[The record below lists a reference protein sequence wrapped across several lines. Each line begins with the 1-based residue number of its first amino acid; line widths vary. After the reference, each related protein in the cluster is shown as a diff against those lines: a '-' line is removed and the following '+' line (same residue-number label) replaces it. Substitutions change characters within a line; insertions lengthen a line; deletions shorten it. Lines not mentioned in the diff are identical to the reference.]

1 MGVESGRKTTIWVSV
16 ELREELRKIGR
27 MGETYEQVIWRLL
40 EFWWSRGPDLNRGPA
55 DLQSAA
61 APRLGYRGTLQ
72 PSPHDVVID
81 DGFINFSITNFAF
94 AKFDQGLCIIS
105 ETVVFRGFSIKAIS

>member
-1 MGVESGRKTTIWVSV
+1 MEESSTSSIKNRGSHIKDSARKSRKKDVHITLDEEVSAV
-16 ELREELRKIGR
+16 MDELAINKSKFINKILRTLLFGEEVGKMFI
-27 MGETYEQVIWRLL
+27 

-72 PSPHDVVID
+72 PSP
-81 DGFINFSITNFAF
+81 S
-94 AKFDQGLCIIS
+94 LCS
-105 ETVVFRGFSIKAIS
+105 PCG